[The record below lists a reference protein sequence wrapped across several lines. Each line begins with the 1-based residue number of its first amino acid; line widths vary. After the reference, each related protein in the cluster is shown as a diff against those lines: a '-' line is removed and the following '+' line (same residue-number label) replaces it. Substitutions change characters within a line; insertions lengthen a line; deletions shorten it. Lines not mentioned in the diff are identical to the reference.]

1 MTRALVVG
9 GGIAGLSAAI
19 ALAMRGAAIDLVE
32 VKPQNAVLGVGIIQP
47 NNALRVLDRLGV
59 LDACLEAG
67 FPTRGW
73 IYFDHTGAELTRFD
87 SLRLVGDH
95 RPPNNALP
103 RPALH
108 TILTERAEA
117 LGVKIALGTTIAEM
131 AEDEGGVDVTLT
143 GGRRARYDLVVGA
156 DGIRSPLR
164 RRLFGEGHEPQF
176 VGHACWRVTVPRPAW
191 LDRCALFFGIGLKAG
206 MVPLTRDEMY
216 LLLISNEPSAAHIDP
231 AEQRRM
237 LARYLGHFAGP
248 VAAAAATIE
257 PDTPIVYTPVEE
269 VILPSPWGRG
279 RVWLIGDA
287 AHASTPYLSQGAT
300 MAMED
305 AVVLAEIATDPDFAP
320 GPGLDAFMARRL
332 PRCRFVQET
341 SHRIGDEGQLT
352 DPAACAARNDRIR
365 AAEPGRPRPH
375 ETFLAEAI

>member
-1 MTRALVVG
+1 MRVLVVG

-19 ALAMRGAAIDLVE
+19 ALAMRGADVDLVE

-47 NNALRVLDRLGV
+47 NNALRVLDQLGI
-59 LDACLEAG
+59 LQACLDAG
-67 FPTRGW
+67 FPTEGW
-73 IYFDHTGAELTRFD
+73 IYYDHRGTELTRFD
-87 SLRLVGDH
+87 SLRLVGAD
-95 RPPNNALP
+95 RPPANALP

-108 TILTERAEA
+108 AILTERAEG
-117 LGVKIALGTTIAEM
+117 LGVSIALGTTIATM
-131 AEDEGGVDVTLT
+131 DDGADGVDVTLT
-143 GGRRARYDLVVGA
+143 DGRRGRYNLVVGA

-176 VGHACWRVTVPRPAW
+176 VGHSCWRVTVPRPAD

-206 MVPLTRDEMY
+206 MVPLTRDDMY
-216 LLLISNEPSAAHIDP
+216 LLLISNEATADHVP
-231 AEQRRM
+231 ADEQRRRLVRH
-237 LARYLGHFAGP
+237 LAHFGGP
-248 VAAAAATIE
+248 VAEAAANIG

-269 VILPSPWGRG
+269 VILPAPWGRG

-305 AVVLAEIATDPDFAP
+305 AVVLAELATAPGFAP
-320 GPGLDAFMARRL
+320 GPALEAFMARRL

-352 DPAACAARNDRIR
+352 DPAACAARNERIR
-365 AAEPGRPRPH
+365 NAEPGRPRPH

>member
-1 MTRALVVG
+1 MRVLVVG

-19 ALAMRGAAIDLVE
+19 ALAMRGAHVDLVE

-47 NNALRVLDRLGV
+47 NNALRVLDQLGILQPC
-59 LDACLEAG
+59 LDAG
-67 FPTRGW
+67 FPTEGW
-73 IYFDHTGAELTRFD
+73 IYYDHRGTELTRFD
-87 SLRLVGDH
+87 SLRLVGAD

-108 TILTERAEA
+108 AILTDRAA
-117 LGVKIALGTTIAEM
+117 SLGVSIALGTTIAAM
-131 AEDEGGVDVTLT
+131 DEDAGGVDVTLT
-143 GGRRARYDLVVGA
+143 DGRRGRYDLVVGA

-164 RRLFGEGHEPQF
+164 RRLFGAGHEPQF
-176 VGHACWRVTVPRPAW
+176 VGHSCWRVTVPRPAD

-206 MVPLTRDEMY
+206 MVPLTRDDMY
-216 LLLISNEPSAAHIDP
+216 LLLISNEATADHVP
-231 AEQRRM
+231 ADEQRRR
-237 LARYLGHFAGP
+237 LVRYLAHFGGP
-248 VAAAAATIE
+248 VTEAAANIGPE
-257 PDTPIVYTPVEE
+257 TPIVYTPVEE
-269 VILPSPWGRG
+269 VILPAPWGRG

-305 AVVLAEIATDPDFAP
+305 AVVLAELATAPGFAP
-320 GPGLDAFMARRL
+320 GPALDAFMARRL

-352 DPAACAARNDRIR
+352 DPAACAARNERIR
-365 AAEPGRPRPH
+365 NAEPGRPRPH